1 METAERIRVL
11 TAELDALRD
20 PKLGYVRA
28 SLPRFDRL
36 FGRDSLIVSWQ
47 RLEREPSIA
56 VATLRLLASMQA
68 TATDREQEEEP
79 GKILHE
85 WAPERV
91 PWVRWS
97 FPYYG
102 SVDATPL
109 FVIVAAWTAR
119 RLGDRK
125 LEDELWPHVKAAL
138 AWVAKTMDADERGFL
153 TYDPKAKVTL
163 LHQGWKDSGNLGP
176 RPPVAIVEAQGYA
189 YSAFLHAAVW
199 ADRLDP
205 ALAADWRARAARL
218 KDAFGRAFWLPASR
232 YFAMAVEGD
241 GTPYAAVS
249 SNPGHLLFTGILD
262 RDQADAVVDRLFA
275 PDLWT
280 PYGIRTLSDRE
291 PDFSAAAYHKGSIW
305 PHDNWVIAEGLRAL
319 GYEKERARVAEALM
333 LAMDRLEKLPE
344 LYAFHLGQLE
354 DIRGAQHPQ
363 AWATCGLL
371 NLLDS
376 SLDPGSSL
384 PILPPS

>member
-1 METAERIRVL
+1 METSERIRIL
-11 TAELDALRD
+11 REELDAMRD

-47 RLEREPSIA
+47 RLEQEPSIA
-56 VATLRLLASMQA
+56 MATLRLLAKMQA
-68 TATDREQEEEP
+68 TATDPEHEAEP
-79 GKILHE
+79 GKIVHE

-109 FVIVAAWTAR
+109 FVIVAAWTSK
-119 RLGDRK
+119 RLGDGT
-125 LEDELWPHVKAAL
+125 LEDELWPNVKAAL
-138 AWVAKTMDADERGFL
+138 AWVAKTMDADPRGFL
-153 TYDPKAKVTL
+153 TYDPAAKVTL

-176 RPPVAIVEAQGYA
+176 KPPVAIVEAQGYA
-189 YSAFLHAAVW
+189 YSAFLHAAAW

-218 KDAFGRAFWLPASR
+218 KEAFVREFWLPGAR
-232 YFAMAVEGD
+232 YFALAIERDGMPYRAV
-241 GTPYAAVS
+241 A

-262 RDQADAVVDRLFA
+262 DDQAAAVVERLFKE
-275 PDLWT
+275 DLWT

-291 PDFSAAAYHKGSIW
+291 RDFSAFAYHKGSIW
-305 PHDNWVIAEGLRAL
+305 PHDNWVISEGLRVL
-319 GYEKERARVAEALM
+319 GYEKERVRIKDALCAVHDG
-333 LAMDRLEKLPE
+333 LGKLPE
-344 LYAFHLGQLE
+344 LYACHLRQLE
-354 DIRGAQHPQ
+354 TIKGAQHPQ

-371 NLLDS
+371 NMLDS
-376 SLDPGSSL
+376 SLDPASAL
-384 PILPPS
+384 PLLPPR